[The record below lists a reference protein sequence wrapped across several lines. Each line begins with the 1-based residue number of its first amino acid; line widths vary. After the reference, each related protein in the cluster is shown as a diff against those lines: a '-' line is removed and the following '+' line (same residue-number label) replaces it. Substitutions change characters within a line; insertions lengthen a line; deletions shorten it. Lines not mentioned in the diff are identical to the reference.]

1 MKKTVHYLIA
11 VLATGT
17 AMGLLMSLGHSIMFN
32 IIAGIGFWA
41 FMWLPML
48 GD

>member
-17 AMGLLMSLGHSIMFN
+17 AMGLLMSFGHNILFN
-32 IIAGIGFWA
+32 IMAAIGFWA
-41 FMWLPML
+41 FMFTPML